1 MVAGEA
7 QGVVC
12 GGCAFESAD
21 PAGLTEAC
29 GVNTYSQVTLSAV
42 SGEPAGPAVSA
53 ESAESA
59 GLPESPLTLE
69 TPEAR

>member
-1 MVAGEA
+1 MVAGQA

-12 GGCAFESAD
+12 GGCAFELAD
-21 PAGLTEAC
+21 PAEAC
-29 GVNTYSQVTLSAV
+29 GVNTSSQVTLSAV
-42 SGEPAGPAVSA
+42 SGEPTGPAVSA

-59 GLPESPLTLE
+59 GLPASPLTLE